1 MIKQVLHSMDYST
14 VAEIALVLFFLAF
27 VLTTLHTLLRSKSEI
42 LEAAQL
48 PLEDGESHKGI

>member
-1 MIKQVLHSMDYST
+1 MIKQVLNSMDYST

-27 VLTTLHTLLRSKSEI
+27 ALATLHTLLRSKKEV

-48 PLEDGESHKGI
+48 PLEDGESRKGI